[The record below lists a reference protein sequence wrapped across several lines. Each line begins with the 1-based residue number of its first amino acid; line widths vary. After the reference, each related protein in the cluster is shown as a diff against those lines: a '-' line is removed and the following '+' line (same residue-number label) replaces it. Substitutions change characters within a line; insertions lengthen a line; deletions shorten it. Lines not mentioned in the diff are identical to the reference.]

1 MVRLNKEDY
10 EKKIEENLKRVK
22 EGKPL
27 NMPLRFLNGAFKL
40 RYNGRKVTYEEAR
53 KYMKKYGKTYYK
65 KNKEMILNK
74 RKKGMD

>member
-1 MVRLNKEDY
+1 MNKEEY

-27 NMPLRFLNGAFKL
+27 NMPLRFLNGQFKL
-40 RYNGRKVTYEEAR
+40 RYNGNYKSLEE
-53 KYMKKYGKTYYK
+53 YKKYHKKHHKKYYK

-74 RKKGMD
+74 RKKDFD